1 MIGYA
6 YIEKDTNKGRWTDAE
21 YRENTVIFIMLMN
34 EGYSWCKAWNTI
46 KSLGDVSIENNSI
59 MQRIKAE
66 NIKGLSK
73 NREEYIDKLW
83 TIFRSKC
90 HPPLELIREIRDS
103 RVDMHLNGR
112 EWFSGGDDFH
122 PSPKLIKIMNERH
135 RETLEAKRLGME
147 T

>member
-6 YIEKDTNKGRWTDAE
+6 YIEKDTNKGRRTGAE
-21 YRENTVIFIMLMN
+21 YWENTVIFRMLMN

-66 NIKGLSK
+66 NIKVLSK